1 MNAHGADDDPNENQ
15 YYSDYLSYWMD
26 YWLADDPNGI
36 IDSAKYVYAS
46 SSYPRSSIWTWT
58 HFNSTTW
65 PPAGVQNINFYLTPN
80 YKLRTVVNN
89 LLPDTIGFLNDIKD
103 QSLTMTEAVNREFT
117 GSIFNSKFGK
127 TSIVFETPALIQDTK
142 LVGTPMV
149 NVHYKCDGNKSHF
162 AFQVWDVSPNNTA
175 NLVTRADAMERNI
188 TPNVIRQLTYYG
200 ASYSHI
206 FKAGDKIRVI
216 LTNLDNIPNDPFLR
230 TNPFVLPSLVRARNV
245 IYMNSAN
252 PTYIQLPLI
261 GYIPNNVISNT
272 SIIPK
277 EYHLEQNYPNPF
289 NPVTKIKFGIPV
301 SKSPVHVRFIIYDIT
316 GRRIA
321 KLIDDTLSPGEHE
334 VMWNASDVPSG
345 IYFYKI
351 ETDNF
356 VDSKKMMLIK

>member
-1 MNAHGADDDPNENQ
+1 
-15 YYSDYLSYWMD
+15 
-26 YWLADDPNGI
+26 
-36 IDSAKYVYAS
+36 
-46 SSYPRSSIWTWT
+46 
-58 HFNSTTW
+58 
-65 PPAGVQNINFYLTPN
+65 
-80 YKLRTVVNN
+80 
-89 LLPDTIGFLNDIKD
+89 
-103 QSLTMTEAVNREFT
+103 
-117 GSIFNSKFGK
+117 
-127 TSIVFETPALIQDTK
+127 
-142 LVGTPMV
+142 
-149 NVHYKCDGNKSHF
+149 
-162 AFQVWDVSPNNTA
+162 
-175 NLVTRADAMERNI
+175 
-188 TPNVIRQLTYYG
+188 
-200 ASYSHI
+200 
-206 FKAGDKIRVI
+206 
-216 LTNLDNIPNDPFLR
+216 
-230 TNPFVLPSLVRARNV
+230 
-245 IYMNSAN
+245 MNSAN